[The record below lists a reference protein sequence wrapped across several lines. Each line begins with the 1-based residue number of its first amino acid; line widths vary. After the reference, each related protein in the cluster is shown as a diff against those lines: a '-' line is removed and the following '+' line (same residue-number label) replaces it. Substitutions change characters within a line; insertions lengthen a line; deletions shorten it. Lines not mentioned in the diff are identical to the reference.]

1 MAPESR
7 AFEYALGIFA
17 VLIGLAVADIAAS
30 FHRLLRHKAQVRWDP
45 LALLAAG
52 YALCM
57 AVYMWFDIWGVRHF
71 GMTRHF
77 LFYIGLVAELFILY
91 LIAAASLPDEC
102 IGDMDLR
109 EYYLANRRHFWTLIA
124 LFQFGYFAFGVY
136 FERGKPAGL
145 PLSVVALMWILMT
158 TPLAIA
164 LAMLGLKSRLAHYLG
179 LLALYAIMI
188 LHYASATI
196 N

>member
-1 MAPESR
+1 MPPESR

-30 FHRLLRHKAQVRWDP
+30 FHRLLRNKRQVRWDP
-45 LALLAAG
+45 LALLAAS

-71 GMTRHF
+71 NATRHF
-77 LFYIGLVAELFILY
+77 FFYVGLVAELFVLY

-102 IGDMDLR
+102 SGPVDLR
-109 EYYLANRRHFWTLIA
+109 EYYLQNRRHFWVLVT
-124 LFQFGYFAFGVY
+124 LFQSGYFAFGLY
-136 FERGKPAGL
+136 FARGEPAGL
-145 PLSVVALMWILMT
+145 PLSVIVLSWGLMSA
-158 TPLAIA
+158 PLIISV
-164 LAMLGLKSRLAHYLG
+164 AMLGLKSRTAHYLG
-179 LLALYAIMI
+179 LAALYVVMVM
-188 LHYASATI
+188 HYGSAEI